1 MRTLIIGDLHLNGN
15 DPLYLQSQIDFF
27 DEIDEFDCHTVIF
40 LGDIFHF
47 RTPKVLELLAFKDI
61 LHKIVGYGRGDYGMP
76 LRHAIILAGNH
87 DYFDREYNKSIL
99 SVFSEYDNVSVVT
112 NESNEP
118 DIFSYTED
126 IVKLKERLNECK
138 LSTIYGHFGYNGL
151 LSPEGFDENGLTLKD
166 FSKFKRVFLGHI
178 HHHAINDNVCIVGT
192 PYTTSFSEAGKSSY
206 VALLTEDDY
215 SFDADYVMIPT
226 KTGPR
231 HHILD
236 EANLDTTSLSEDNYN
251 IVKVISDSM
260 EFSKIRKKIPDFVT
274 NITLE
279 PRVAKLGHDSY
290 WTGTTTMLSSY
301 LENTNTDL
309 DKKKLTKVLKEI
321 QNEQS
326 RND

>member
-1 MRTLIIGDLHLNGN
+1 MKTLIIGDLHLNGN
-15 DPLYLQSQIDFF
+15 DPLYLESQHDFF
-27 DEIDEFDCHTVIF
+27 NEIAEIECDRIVF

-47 RTPKVLELLAFKDI
+47 RTPKVLELLVFNEILSKLVAFNED
-61 LHKIVGYGRGDYGMP
+61 DYGQP
-76 LRHAIILAGNH
+76 IRHAIVLAGNH
-87 DYFDREYNKSIL
+87 DYFDREYKKSVL
-99 SVFSEYDNVSVVT
+99 TLFANYGRVGVVT
-112 NESNEP
+112 NDSNEP

-126 IVKLKERLNECK
+126 IVELKRKLNECNV
-138 LSTIYGHFGYNGL
+138 STIYGHFGYNGL

-192 PYTTSFSEAGKSSY
+192 PYTTSFSEAGKTSY

-215 SFDADYVMIPT
+215 SFDAEYVMIPT

-236 EANLDTTSLSEDNYN
+236 EANLDITALSKDNYN

-279 PRVAKLGHDSY
+279 PRVAKIGHDNY
-290 WTGTTTMLSSY
+290 WTGTTSMLSSY

-309 DKKKLTKVLKEI
+309 DKKKLTKLLKEI

>member
-1 MRTLIIGDLHLNGN
+1 MKTLIIGDLHLNGN

-27 DEIDEFDCHTVIF
+27 DEMSQIECNRIVF

-47 RTPKVLELLAFKDI
+47 RTPKVMELLVFNEILFKLLCFEKYATVI
-61 LHKIVGYGRGDYGMP
+61 
-76 LRHAIILAGNH
+76 AGNH
-87 DYFDREYNKSIL
+87 DYLDREYNKTVL
-99 SVFSEYDNVSVVT
+99 SLFDNTVYVATNNNKYDFSF
-112 NESNEP
+112 
-118 DIFSYTED
+118 FSYTED
-126 IVKLKERLNECK
+126 IVKLKERLNRCTC
-138 LSTIYGHFGYNGL
+138 STIYGHFGYNGL

-206 VALLTEDDY
+206 VALLTEDYD
-215 SFDADYVMIPT
+215 SDVADYVMIPT

-236 EANLDTTSLSEDNYN
+236 EANLDTTSLSKDNYN

-279 PRVAKLGHDSY
+279 PRVAKIGHDSY

-309 DKKKLTKVLKEI
+309 DKKKLTKVLKEVQI
-321 QNEQS
+321 EQS